1 MRPPGAGFP
10 RKLLFAWLR
19 REERRAQ
26 GPDGWVGAGSC
37 IPPVLGVLP
46 LLDSEHPSWPP
57 QSSGGLAL
65 LPAQLLVC
73 GLSAAVQEGWGLGQE
88 RASGRGLLGKD
99 RV

>member
-1 MRPPGAGFP
+1 MQEGSRALPGSP
-10 RKLLFAWLR
+10 QRH
-19 REERRAQ
+19 
-26 GPDGWVGAGSC
+26 DS
-37 IPPVLGVLP
+37 PVPGVLS